1 MSEDLIIDIW
11 NSLKE
16 YLDKKQIETAAS
28 RFVDTLVDNGIDDNT
43 LRSALGGDE
52 YLDEAIEYYFD
63 EFEEEEAEDIEDN
76 WDYDE
81 E

>member
-1 MSEDLIIDIW
+1 MTEDLIVDIW

-16 YLDKKQIETAAS
+16 YFDKKQIDTAAS
-28 RFVDTLVDNGIDDNT
+28 RFVDTLVDNGVDDSI
-43 LRSALGGDE
+43 LRSAIGGDE

-63 EFEEEEAEDIEDN
+63 EFEEEEAEDTEDN

-81 E
+81 D